1 MKKIVGV
8 LVLLLSFFTYSQD
21 MYFSHDQ
28 SIDLKLELLET
39 KSKTYQTYKTESNFP
54 LGPAIMLGGSSFI
67 LAGVLTTPIYVG
79 GSTTVKQPFFK
90 QGGRMLAIM
99 TGLTLTTVGV
109 VITIGN

>member
-1 MKKIVGV
+1 MKKIVGL
-8 LVLLLSFFTYSQD
+8 LVVLLSFFTYSQD

-39 KSKTYQTYKTESNFP
+39 KSKTYKTESNFP

-99 TGLTLTTVGV
+99 TGLTATTIGF